1 MIQSWVPSSTSVTS
15 SDCAASSVCVASAS
29 VVSACALSSCV
40 VASGAESCGSSLGC
54 SALASRRSSRS
65 ATSNSSAASL
75 MNVAYTHAPPTA
87 RAARASTA
95 MARRIPSRLRDMP
108 TVWFPDTALSTGG
121 DCLSMGNVQPFTI
134 RAQCGYGKHVYSV
147 FDT

>member
-1 MIQSWVPSSTSVTS
+1 MIQNWVPPLTSVTS

-29 VVSACALSSCV
+29 VVLSCV
-40 VASGAESCGSSLGC
+40 VTSGEVFCGSSLGC
-54 SALASRRSSRS
+54 SALASRRSLRS

-75 MNVAYTHAPPTA
+75 MNVAYIHAPPTA

-95 MARRIPSRLRDMP
+95 MVRRIPSRLRDMP
-108 TVWFPDTALSTGG
+108 SVWFPDTALSTGG

-134 RAQCGYGKHVYSV
+134 RAQCLYGKHVYSV